1 MNEPNFYLKTMW
13 QGVLAVVLCACFA
26 IPARAQTPVV
36 TLDARNVT
44 IKELLQRIEAA
55 SPYTFAYVNAE
66 IDTPPHR
73 KVTVNAENRSIE
85 SILAE
90 VLPNVSVEIK
100 GRKIILTA
108 KPKETPKAAADAA
121 RTVKGRVTDENGA
134 PVIGATVILKGTTTG
149 TATGLDGEYA
159 LPIRQKNAVLEIS
172 LIGYNKVSVA
182 LSDTQT
188 QADITLKS

>member
-26 IPARAQTPVV
+26 IPAQAQTPVV

-73 KVTVNAENRSIE
+73 KVTVNAENRRLSVQLPFLCKWNLGI
-85 SILAE
+85 
-90 VLPNVSVEIK
+90 LPNQRTARPPPVVRIVDCAIFISPIPLS
-100 GRKIILTA
+100 LT
-108 KPKETPKAAADAA
+108 P
-121 RTVKGRVTDENGA
+121 
-134 PVIGATVILKGTTTG
+134 
-149 TATGLDGEYA
+149 
-159 LPIRQKNAVLEIS
+159 PI
-172 LIGYNKVSVA
+172 
-182 LSDTQT
+182 
-188 QADITLKS
+188 